1 MTEDLV
7 ELRWSDLS
15 LCNSPALSSFEVFL
29 QYQEEEYGEWDPSEE
44 DRQRKQE
51 DQIGTKNQST
61 PKKIVRVP
69 ISISSRGVTLAGLSP
84 GSIYSFTLQASHPPG
99 FAWSLG
105 QTQIAYTSECID
117 NHLHNSKD
125 YINYINIGLYRIIF
139 IEADF

>member
-51 DQIGTKNQST
+51 DQMGTRNQST

-125 YINYINIGLYRIIF
+125 IIL